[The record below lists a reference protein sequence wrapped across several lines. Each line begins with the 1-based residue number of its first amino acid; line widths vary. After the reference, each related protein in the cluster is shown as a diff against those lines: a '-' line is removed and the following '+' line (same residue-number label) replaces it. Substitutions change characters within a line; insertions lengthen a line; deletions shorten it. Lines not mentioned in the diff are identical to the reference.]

1 MPDEQAILD
10 VAGLTMDGVALS
22 DALLAGDLSEAR
34 FRAHLIACHV
44 STPSLS
50 GVQAAAVDVLRLLG
64 KSGTLPVAGYAL
76 AVLELSGSL
85 DRALTLMR
93 AS

>member
-1 MPDEQAILD
+1 MPEEKAILD

-22 DALLAGDLSEAR
+22 DALLAGDLPEAR
-34 FRAHLIACHV
+34 FRAHLIARHA
-44 STPSLS
+44 S
-50 GVQAAAVDVLRLLG
+50 GPRLGDVQAAAVDVLRLLG
-64 KSGTLPVAGYAL
+64 KPGNLPMPGYPL